1 MAKAMGVK
9 VGNASRKLVL
19 LKLADNAN
27 DNGECWPSYQHVAD
41 QCEMSRRSVITHID
55 ALIEQGLI
63 VKTERKRTAKLN
75 QSNLYLL
82 TLDNTNNTV
91 NLNSS
96 SGENSSPLGSE
107 ESALGGEKSALGG
120 ETVALGGG
128 EMVAPRT
135 SHSLEPVIEPN
146 IISAQGAGVRHDVR
160 ATSKPKKP
168 KTPKTRVT
176 AEDLISSFG
185 VSEQIANEYL
195 EVRGKTPLT
204 PTALKLI
211 FTEAEKLGWSLHQA
225 LTACCEN
232 GWRGFKANWIKNQQ
246 HRSGGESA
254 ADSRFVGSS
263 RFSGGQA
270 SIDRLNDTSWW

>member
-55 ALIEQGLI
+55 ALIDQGLI
-63 VKTERKRTAKLN
+63 VKTERKITSKLN

-82 TLDNTNNTV
+82 TLDNPQTTV
-91 NLNSS
+91 NANSG
-96 SGENSSPLGSE
+96 SGEKSAPLGSE
-107 ESALGGEKSALGG
+107 KPALGGEMVALGG
-120 ETVALGGG
+120 EAVALGGG
-128 EMVAPRT
+128 ETVAPRT
-135 SHSLEPVIEPN
+135 SHSLEPVIEPYN
-146 IISAQGAGVRHDVR
+146 ISAQDLRDDQQALSVSQP
-160 ATSKPKKP
+160 AKL
-168 KTPKTRVT
+168 KTRVT
-176 AEDLISSFG
+176 ANDLITSFR

-195 EVRGKTPLT
+195 VVRGKTPLT
-204 PTALKLI
+204 PTALKVILK
-211 FTEAEKLGWSLHQA
+211 ESEKLGWDLNQA

-246 HRSGGESA
+246 HSEGRHVAGQG
-254 ADSRFVGSS
+254 DYTSS
-263 RFSGGQA
+263 QA
-270 SIDRLNDTSWW
+270 SIDRLGDKSWAEPCSK